1 MAKIITTV
9 ETQDESGRGLSA
21 ASRPGWQRS
30 RRNRHS
36 GSLIGATL
44 LGAVLC
50 SGAAGTGSVSAAGA
64 AATDGGSAA
73 GGPKTA
79 VPALSTPAGATPA
92 AAAPAPGAET
102 PPLLVAL
109 KQELGRSMA
118 RLRLRGYEAP
128 YFISYTLRE
137 TETHEVIGK
146 LGAVFTQN
154 HDRQR
159 AIHVEVRV
167 GSYAFDNTSA
177 DGSDGNADLAL
188 SLTEVSKD
196 APLDDNLE
204 ALRGTLWLITDQK
217 YKAALAAY
225 ASKRARGVRDVE
237 PEDKLPSFSRESA
250 QRQILPPPAFVVD
263 TPAMIDTVRQVGE
276 RVKQA
281 PLLDGEVKL
290 SADRV
295 SRYFVSSEGAEVV
308 EHRTLYGVHLVA
320 QSRAKDGMLLTN
332 ERDFFGRSEAQLPR
346 RAELIAAMDSLAGDI
361 KQLVAAPAVDPYTGP
376 AILMEEAAGVFF
388 HETIGH
394 RLEGERQIS
403 EQEGRTFKGQ
413 IGQRVLPE
421 FLSVIDDPTL
431 TQSPTGGIPL
441 NGYYRID
448 DEGTPARPVT
458 LIDKG
463 ILRDYLKSRTPV
475 LGSMRSNGHARAE
488 GTNDPTGRMANLV
501 IRAARTVS
509 LAELK
514 AQLLAEVRR
523 QGKPYG
529 LIIRDI
535 LGGSTNTAF
544 GSQTF
549 RGQPTMV
556 YRVDAKTGEESLV
569 RGVEIVGTPLSS
581 VAKIVAAS
589 DTIGVFNGYCGAES
603 GLVPVST
610 VAPAVLFTEIE
621 LQRAQHVSERPP
633 ILPPPWRDNEPAG
646 KGAGPAR
653 K

>member
-1 MAKIITTV
+1 MAKITTTV
-9 ETQDESGRGLSA
+9 ETAGSTEEGSRRRRLRRRAALWGTALVGAAVLAGGTPGRGSVGQPAAARA
-21 ASRPGWQRS
+21 ASGGS
-30 RRNRHS
+30 TGVALHS
-36 GSLIGATL
+36 VA
-44 LGAVLC
+44 
-50 SGAAGTGSVSAAGA
+50 SGA
-64 AATDGGSAA
+64 GGSAGTVA
-73 GGPKTA
+73 P
-79 VPALSTPAGATPA
+79 VTPATTPA
-92 AAAPAPGAET
+92 VAEP
-102 PPLLVAL
+102 PPLLAAL

-137 TETHEVIGK
+137 SESHDVIGK

-159 AIHVEVRV
+159 AVHVEVRV
-167 GSYAFDNTSA
+167 GSYEFDNTSA

-237 PEDKLPSFSRESA
+237 PEDKLPSFSKEA
-250 QRQILPPPAFVVD
+250 PQHLILPPPAFIVD
-263 TPAMIDTVRQVGE
+263 NAGMVDSVRQIGE
-276 RVKQA
+276 RLKQA

-295 SRYFVSSEGAEVV
+295 SRYYVSSEGAEVV

-320 QSRAKDGMLLTN
+320 QSRAKDGQLLTN
-332 ERDFFGRSEAQLPR
+332 ERDYFGRSEAQLPR
-346 RAELIAAMDSLAGDI
+346 RAELVAAMDGLTADI
-361 KQLVAAPAVDPYTGP
+361 RQLVAAPAVDPYTGP

-388 HETIGH
+388 HETMGH

-413 IGQRVLPE
+413 IGQRVLPD

-431 TQSPTGGIPL
+431 AISPSGNIPL
-441 NGYYRID
+441 NGFYRTD

-463 ILRDYLKSRTPV
+463 VLRDYLKSRTPV

-501 IRAARTVS
+501 VRASRTVP

-535 LGGSTNTAF
+535 LGGSTNTAGF

-556 YRVDAKTGEESLV
+556 FRVDAKTGEESLV
-569 RGVEIVGTPLSS
+569 RGVEMVGTPLSS
-581 VAKIVAAS
+581 VAKIIAAS
-589 DTIGVFNGYCGAES
+589 DTVGVFNGYCGAES

-621 LQRAQHVSERPP
+621 LQRAQRVSERPP
-633 ILPPPWRDNEPAG
+633 ILPPPWRDSEPASKDKGGGRPG
-646 KGAGPAR
+646 K

>member
-1 MAKIITTV
+1 MTAKISTTV
-9 ETQDESGRGLSA
+9 ETMSDKEQRFGRRACGPQGRWGA
-21 ASRPGWQRS
+21 A
-30 RRNRHS
+30 
-36 GSLIGATL
+36 L
-44 LGAVLC
+44 LGAALVGGGLL
-50 SGAAGTGSVSAAGA
+50 SGPAAVAGAAGTAGSGSPASGVQAA
-64 AATDGGSAA
+64 AATPS
-73 GGPKTA
+73 
-79 VPALSTPAGATPA
+79 PARADVVA
-92 AAAPAPGAET
+92 T
-102 PPLLVAL
+102 PPLLLAL

-159 AIHVEVRV
+159 SVHVEVRV
-167 GSYAFDNTSA
+167 GSYEFDNTSA

-188 SLTEVSKD
+188 SLSEVSKD

-204 ALRGTLWLITDQK
+204 ALRGALWLITDQK

-225 ASKRARGVRDVE
+225 ASKRARGVRNVE
-237 PEDKLPSFSRESA
+237 PEDKLPSFSKESV
-250 QRQILPPPAFVVD
+250 QRLILPPPDFVVD
-263 TPAMIDTVRQVGE
+263 TPAMVDTVQKVGE
-276 RVKQA
+276 RIKQA
-281 PLLDGEVKL
+281 PLLDGEVKV
-290 SADRV
+290 SADRA

-346 RAELIAAMDSLAGDI
+346 RAELVAAMDGLAADI
-361 KQLVAAPAVDPYTGP
+361 KQLVAAPAADPYTGP

-413 IGQRVLPE
+413 IGQRVLPD
-421 FLSVIDDPTL
+421 FLSVVDDPTL
-431 TQSPTGGIPL
+431 ATSPVGAIPL
-441 NGYYRID
+441 NGFYRID
-448 DEGTPARPVT
+448 DEGTPARSVT
-458 LIDKG
+458 LIEKG

-475 LGSMRSNGHARAE
+475 LGSLRSNGHARAE

-501 IRAARTVS
+501 VRASRTVP

-535 LGGSTNTAF
+535 LGGSTNTAGF

-569 RGVEIVGTPLSS
+569 RGVEMVGTPLSS

-589 DTIGVFNGYCGAES
+589 DTSGVFNGYCGAES

-621 LQRAQHVSERPP
+621 LQRSQHVSERPP
-633 ILPPPWRDNEPAG
+633 ILPPPWRDSEPAG
-646 KGAGPAR
+646 KSSGPGR

>member
-1 MAKIITTV
+1 MAKITTRV
-9 ETQDESGRGLSA
+9 ETASGIGHGTGQGRRRWRPALLGTAVLGAAVAVAGGTLDPGHLARLAGARAA
-21 ASRPGWQRS
+21 ASGPAV
-30 RRNRHS
+30 S
-36 GSLIGATL
+36 GVPTITPATTL
-44 LGAVLC
+44 AV
-50 SGAAGTGSVSAAGA
+50 SG
-64 AATDGGSAA
+64 
-73 GGPKTA
+73 A
-79 VPALSTPAGATPA
+79 VPATPPA
-92 AAAPAPGAET
+92 AVEP
-102 PPLLVAL
+102 PPLLAAL
-109 KQELGRSMA
+109 KLELARSMS

-137 TETHEVIGK
+137 TESHDVIGK
-146 LGAVFTQN
+146 LGAVFGQSSE
-154 HDRQR
+154 RSR
-159 AIHVEVRV
+159 VIHVEVRV
-167 GSYAFDNTSA
+167 GSYEFDNTSA

-188 SLTEVSKD
+188 SLSEVSKD

-204 ALRGTLWLITDQK
+204 ALRGALWLITDQK

-237 PEDKLPSFSRESA
+237 SEDKLPSFSKEA
-250 QRQILPPPAFVVD
+250 VQRLILPPPAFPVEL
-263 TPAMIDTVRQVGE
+263 PAMVASVRQLGE
-276 RVKQA
+276 RLKQA
-281 PLLDGEVKL
+281 PVFDGEVKL
-290 SADRV
+290 SADRM
-295 SRYFVSSEGAEVV
+295 SRYYVSSEGAEVV
-308 EHRTLYGVHLVA
+308 EHRTIYGAHLVA
-320 QSRAKDGMLLTN
+320 QARAKDGMLLTN
-332 ERDFFGRSEAQLPR
+332 ERDYFARSPAQLPAQ
-346 RAELIAAMDSLAGDI
+346 AELLRAMDGLAGDI

-394 RLEGERQIS
+394 RLEGERQLS

-431 TQSPTGGIPL
+431 AMSPGPAGIPL
-441 NGYYRID
+441 NGFYRID
-448 DEGTPARPVT
+448 DEGVPARAVA

-463 ILRDYLKSRTPV
+463 VLRDYLKSRTPV
-475 LGSMRSNGHARAE
+475 LGSLRSNGHARAE

-501 IRAARTVS
+501 IRASRSVS
-509 LAELK
+509 LPELK

-569 RGVEIVGTPLSS
+569 RGVEMVGTPLSS

-603 GLVPVST
+603 GMVPVST

-633 ILPPPWRDNEPAG
+633 ILPPPWRDNEPAAPAKGHAG
-646 KGAGPAR
+646 K
-653 K
+653 KN